1 MGRKEPVGTYRRFV
15 SRRLEVTVPARERWW
30 NERTTEYVRTNEN
43 VWSEV
48 HTRGIRMALTRYT
61 VGRDPHGH
69 STPGVWERVGVRPI
83 PARASEVTAEMV
95 ARVKR
100 STIWAPKTRSFYL
113 QALRGFLRWERVPL
127 AEDRKLWAM
136 NVRAGPRDWLT
147 REQMAQ
153 VWAACRD
160 DTDRLLVAAGGMNGL
175 RRAEVRR
182 LRGRDVLLALDRA
195 EARIEGKTGTRT
207 IPLGTCL
214 RNVLVSL
221 AKRGPDLYCLWAN
234 SAYDDRLTAVGRLAG
249 LPFHLSAHRL
259 RRSFG
264 RIAYRAGV
272 PLVTI
277 QGIYGHASP
286 AMTAYYI
293 GIESEEMAAGL
304 VTFERALAVVS

>member
-1 MGRKEPVGTYRRFV
+1 
-15 SRRLEVTVPARERWW
+15 
-30 NERTTEYVRTNEN
+30 
-43 VWSEV
+43 
-48 HTRGIRMALTRYT
+48 
-61 VGRDPHGH
+61 
-69 STPGVWERVGVRPI
+69 
-83 PARASEVTAEMV
+83 MV

-113 QALRGFLRWERVPL
+113 QALRGLLRWEGAPL
-127 AEDRKLWAM
+127 AEDRNLWAV
-136 NVRAGPRDWLT
+136 NARAGPRDWLT

-153 VWAACRD
+153 VWEACRD

-175 RRAEVRR
+175 RRVEVRR

-207 IPLGTCL
+207 IPLGTYL
-214 RNVLVSL
+214 RNVLVTL
-221 AKRGPDLYCLWAN
+221 DKRGTDLFYPWGTTV
-234 SAYDDRLTAVGRLAG
+234 YDERLGAVGRLAG

-272 PLVTI
+272 PLVDI
-277 QGIYGHASP
+277 QHIYGHASP

-293 GIESEEMAAGL
+293 GIESEKMAAGL
-304 VTFERALAVVS
+304 VTFERALVTKEL